1 MLEQYNTYTLSY
13 LFCLQYPHPIVRHG
27 AMQTVIPVRVP
38 YALLNIGQELRAQD
52 AAGNRM

>member
-1 MLEQYNTYTLSY
+1 
-13 LFCLQYPHPIVRHG
+13 
-27 AMQTVIPVRVP
+27 MQTVIPVRVP